1 MRLAEEEKADV
12 FVPVTSPVASAYEA
26 RLNAALP
33 AHCFSWSLPPDEVEA
48 LDDKVRIRRCGML
61 HPLTLLR
68 PLTLSPPLTSLC
80 PHTSPPPLTSPPH
93 SPQVI
98 YCRSAESLGLPV
110 PVAHRV
116 SSHAEVVAWNEKFAA
131 LAAAEPDAKHP
142 R

>member
-68 PLTLSPPLTSLC
+68 ALTLLHAPTLLHRSLTL
-80 PHTSPPPLTSPPH
+80 PHTP
-93 SPQVI
+93 
-98 YCRSAESLGLPV
+98 Y
-110 PVAHRV
+110 
-116 SSHAEVVAWNEKFAA
+116 
-131 LAAAEPDAKHP
+131 
-142 R
+142 